1 MSIILLDRFPFIN
14 FRTMTSVLIK
24 RTLRAAPFVF
34 VVALA
39 PLLCACAAMTKPAA
53 GAPGAASGPKFATL
67 AATDER
73 RKAALA
79 SWKEITGQPLT
90 TTAPT
95 TATTA
100 TAATA
105 VPTPELLPV
114 TATVKSLPANLP
126 TPVRMPL
133 VTLDDK
139 SARKK
144 GSDKAARNT
153 DEQTRE
159 SLRRFMASAAPL
171 VGVDLGELSLV
182 EIVDAPGGARTAHY
196 VQNSFP
202 YPLRNGYGEVSVTFT
217 PDLRVTALSSTAI
230 PDAESIRRT
239 LAQVT
244 QTVAADKAAASLA
257 NSTITYTDSA
267 GNKQTHTITQAD
279 ALTSRALVLY
289 PVRREGD
296 PQTLELHIAWEIAAG
311 SAASPLFVYVD
322 AATGQQIGA
331 SQTTSTTDSPKA

>member
-1 MSIILLDRFPFIN
+1 MPSG
-14 FRTMTSVLIK
+14 LIR
-24 RTLRAAPFVF
+24 RTLRAAPFAF
-34 VVALA
+34 VAALA
-39 PLLCACAAMTKPAA
+39 PLLCACAAMTKPAGA

-67 AATDER
+67 EASDER

-90 TTAPT
+90 TTV
-95 TATTA
+95 AT

-126 TPVRMPL
+126 TPPRMPL
-133 VTLDDK
+133 VTINDK
-139 SARKK
+139 GARKTN
-144 GSDKAARNT
+144 SDRAAKRT

-159 SLRRFMASAAPL
+159 SLRRFMASAEPL
-171 VGVDLGELSLV
+171 VGVGLGELSLV
-182 EIVDAPGGARTAHY
+182 EITDAPGGARTAHY

-202 YPLRNGYGEVSVTFT
+202 YPLRNGYGEVLVTFT
-217 PDLRVTALSSTAI
+217 PDLSVTALSSTAI
-230 PDAESIRRT
+230 PDAEDIRRT
-239 LAQVT
+239 VAAVT

-267 GNKQTHTITQAD
+267 GNRQTRNITQAD
-279 ALTSRALVLY
+279 ALTSRALVLF
-289 PVRREGD
+289 PVRRDAD
-296 PQTLELHIAWEIAAG
+296 PQTLELHVAWEIAAG
-311 SAASPLFVYVD
+311 GPASPLYVYVD

-331 SQTTSTTDSPKA
+331 SQTTQTASVPKS

>member
-1 MSIILLDRFPFIN
+1 MPSGLNR
-14 FRTMTSVLIK
+14 

-39 PLLCACAAMTKPAA
+39 PLLCACAAMTKPAGA
-53 GAPGAASGPKFATL
+53 GAPGAGNGPKFATL
-67 AATDER
+67 EASDER
-73 RKAALA
+73 RKTALA

-90 TTAPT
+90 TTAAAT
-95 TATTA
+95 AAATATT
-100 TAATA
+100 

-114 TATVKSLPANLP
+114 TATLRSLPANLQ
-126 TPVRMPL
+126 TPPRMPL
-133 VTLDDK
+133 VTINDK
-139 SARKK
+139 SAKRKN
-144 GSDKAARNT
+144 GDRAATNT

-182 EIVDAPGGARTAHY
+182 EIVDAPGGARTARY

-217 PDLRVTALSSTAI
+217 PDLRVIALSSTVI
-230 PDAESIRRT
+230 PDAESLRRS
-239 LAQVT
+239 LAAVT

-267 GNKQTHTITQAD
+267 GNRQTHNITQSD
-279 ALTSRALVLY
+279 ALTSRALVLF

-296 PQTLELHIAWEIAAG
+296 PQTLELHIAWEIAVG
-311 SAASPLFVYVD
+311 DPAAPLYVYVD

-331 SQTTSTTDSPKA
+331 SQATTSASVPKA

>member
-1 MSIILLDRFPFIN
+1 MPSGH
-14 FRTMTSVLIK
+14 TE

-39 PLLCACAAMTKPAA
+39 PLLCACAAMTKPATV

-67 AATDER
+67 EATDER

-95 TATTA
+95 TATAA

-139 SARKK
+139 NAKKK
-144 GSDKAARNT
+144 GSDRAAART

-159 SLRRFMASAAPL
+159 SLRRFVAAAAPL
-171 VGVDLGELSLV
+171 VGVDLSELSLV

-217 PDLRVTALSSTAI
+217 PDLSVTALSSTAI
-230 PDAESIRRT
+230 PDAEALRRA

-244 QTVAADKAAASLA
+244 QTIAADKAAASLT
-257 NSTITYTDSA
+257 NSTITYTDST
-267 GNKQTHTITQAD
+267 GNRQTHTITQAD

-311 SAASPLFVYVD
+311 SAASPLLVYVD

-331 SQTTSTTDSPKA
+331 SQESGAADKTKDL

>member
-1 MSIILLDRFPFIN
+1 MP
-14 FRTMTSVLIK
+14 SVLIK

-53 GAPGAASGPKFATL
+53 GAPGAASGPKFAAL
-67 AATDER
+67 EATDER

-90 TTAPT
+90 TTAT
-95 TATTA
+95 TAAA
-100 TAATA
+100 TAAPTAAVATA

-171 VGVDLGELSLV
+171 VGVDLSELSLA
-182 EIVDAPGGARTAHY
+182 EIVDAPGGAKTAHY

-202 YPLRNGYGEVSVTFT
+202 YPLRNGYGDVFVTFT

-230 PDAESIRRT
+230 PDAESLRRA

-244 QTVAADKAAASLA
+244 QTVAADKAATSLA

-267 GNKQTHTITQAD
+267 GNRQTHTVTQAD
-279 ALTSRALVLY
+279 SLTSRALVLY

-296 PQTLELHIAWEIAAG
+296 PQTLELHIAWEVAAG
-311 SAASPLFVYVD
+311 SAASPLLVYVD

-331 SQTTSTTDSPKA
+331 SQTTSTANGPKG

>member
-1 MSIILLDRFPFIN
+1 MPSRHIE
-14 FRTMTSVLIK
+14 

-34 VVALA
+34 AVALA
-39 PLLCACAAMTKPAA
+39 PLLCACAAMTKPASD
-53 GAPGAASGPKFATL
+53 APGAASGPKFAAL
-67 AATDER
+67 EATDER

-95 TATTA
+95 ATT
-100 TAATA
+100 ATA

-144 GSDKAARNT
+144 GGDKAARNT

-159 SLRRFMASAAPL
+159 SLRRFVASAAPL
-171 VGVDLGELSLV
+171 VGVDLSELSLV

-202 YPLRNGYGEVSVTFT
+202 YPLRNGYGEVFVTFT

-230 PDAESIRRT
+230 PDAESLRRT

-244 QTVAADKAAASLA
+244 QTVAADKAATSLA

-267 GNKQTHTITQAD
+267 GNRQTHTITQAD
-279 ALTSRALVLY
+279 SLTSRALVLY

-296 PQTLELHIAWEIAAG
+296 PQTLELHIAWEVAAG
-311 SAASPLFVYVD
+311 NAASPLLVYVD

-331 SQTTSTTDSPKA
+331 SQQTSPANGPKG

>member
-1 MSIILLDRFPFIN
+1 MP
-14 FRTMTSVLIK
+14 SVLIE

-67 AATDER
+67 EATDER

-90 TTAPT
+90 TTAT
-95 TATTA
+95 TAA
-100 TAATA
+100 AAATA

-133 VTLDDK
+133 VTLDK

-144 GSDKAARNT
+144 GSDKAAANT

-159 SLRRFMASAAPL
+159 SLRRFVASAAPL
-171 VGVDLGELSLV
+171 VGVDLSELSLV
-182 EIVDAPGGARTAHY
+182 EIVDAPGGTRTAHY

-202 YPLRNGYGEVSVTFT
+202 YPLRNGYGDVFVTFT
-217 PDLRVTALSSTAI
+217 PDLHVTAISSTAI
-230 PDAESIRRT
+230 PDAEALRRT

-244 QTVAADKAAASLA
+244 QTVAADKAAASLS

-279 ALTSRALVLY
+279 SLTSRALVLY
-289 PVRREGD
+289 PVRRDGD
-296 PQTLELHIAWEIAAG
+296 PQTLELHIAWEVAAG

-331 SQTTSTTDSPKA
+331 SQTTPTANGPKG

>member
-1 MSIILLDRFPFIN
+1 MP
-14 FRTMTSVLIK
+14 SVLIK

-67 AATDER
+67 EATDER

-95 TATTA
+95 ATTV
-100 TAATA
+100 AATA

-144 GSDKAARNT
+144 GGDKAAPNT

-202 YPLRNGYGEVSVTFT
+202 YPLRNGYGEVFVTFT

-230 PDAESIRRT
+230 PDAESLRRT

-244 QTVAADKAAASLA
+244 QTVAADKAAASLS

-267 GNKQTHTITQAD
+267 GNRQTHAITQAD
-279 ALTSRALVLY
+279 SLTSRALVLY

-296 PQTLELHIAWEIAAG
+296 PQTLELHIAWEVAAG
-311 SAASPLFVYVD
+311 SAASPLLVYVD

-331 SQTTSTTDSPKA
+331 SQATATANGPKG

>member
-1 MSIILLDRFPFIN
+1 MP
-14 FRTMTSVLIK
+14 SVLIE

-67 AATDER
+67 EATDER

-90 TTAPT
+90 TTAPM

-100 TAATA
+100 APTATAAATA

-139 SARKK
+139 SARK
-144 GSDKAARNT
+144 
-153 DEQTRE
+153 
-159 SLRRFMASAAPL
+159 
-171 VGVDLGELSLV
+171 
-182 EIVDAPGGARTAHY
+182 
-196 VQNSFP
+196 
-202 YPLRNGYGEVSVTFT
+202 
-217 PDLRVTALSSTAI
+217 
-230 PDAESIRRT
+230 
-239 LAQVT
+239 
-244 QTVAADKAAASLA
+244 
-257 NSTITYTDSA
+257 
-267 GNKQTHTITQAD
+267 
-279 ALTSRALVLY
+279 
-289 PVRREGD
+289 
-296 PQTLELHIAWEIAAG
+296 
-311 SAASPLFVYVD
+311 
-322 AATGQQIGA
+322 
-331 SQTTSTTDSPKA
+331 